1 MKIHITTF
9 VLVFALF
16 TSVSSFAKIWRVNN
30 TGNPGDFTTIQ
41 NAHNDANVLAGD
53 TLHIEPSVVS
63 YGALTMTKKLI
74 ILGPGY
80 FLLQNPNNQFH
91 NLSAKVHG
99 ISFNGGS
106 SGSVIA
112 GLEITT
118 TIYIRVNQIA
128 ILRCNFNGQAI
139 NINHNGNSALNN
151 ILINGN
157 YSVTLNDN
165 YNSYVVTNLLISN
178 NYIKG
183 LDYGGN
189 VSATLDNNIFHD
201 ITGNALKIS
210 NSVLKNNILYNYSG
224 AFQFTNC
231 SFYNNLDTL
240 SNVPVGNGNLRA
252 VSMSTVFVGG
262 AGTSTDGQWVLSE
275 NSPAK
280 GAGVEGIDCGIFGG
294 SNPYKL
300 SGLPAIPSIYFLNVP
315 ASSNGNNLQVT
326 VSIKSNN

>member
-128 ILRCNFNGQAI
+128 ILRCNFNGHAI
-139 NINHNGNSALNN
+139 NINHIRNN
-151 ILINGN
+151 
-157 YSVTLNDN
+157 
-165 YNSYVVTNLLISN
+165 
-178 NYIKG
+178 
-183 LDYGGN
+183 
-189 VSATLDNNIFHD
+189 
-201 ITGNALKIS
+201 
-210 NSVLKNNILYNYSG
+210 
-224 AFQFTNC
+224 
-231 SFYNNLDTL
+231 
-240 SNVPVGNGNLRA
+240 
-252 VSMSTVFVGG
+252 FV
-262 AGTSTDGQWVLSE
+262 
-275 NSPAK
+275 
-280 GAGVEGIDCGIFGG
+280 
-294 SNPYKL
+294 
-300 SGLPAIPSIYFLNVP
+300 
-315 ASSNGNNLQVT
+315 
-326 VSIKSNN
+326 